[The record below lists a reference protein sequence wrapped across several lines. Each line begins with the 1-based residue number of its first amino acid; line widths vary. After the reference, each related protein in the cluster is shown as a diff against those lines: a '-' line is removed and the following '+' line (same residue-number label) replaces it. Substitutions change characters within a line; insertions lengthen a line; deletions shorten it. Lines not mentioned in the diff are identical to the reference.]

1 MNILVFCEHENGSFK
16 KSTLELISKAAS
28 LSSNVSAVVIGEI
41 ESSSLGGYGAKTV
54 YQASGESFN
63 DYSSGL
69 TVRAIQTAVSSSDAN
84 IVFASGSPQGK
95 DTMPRLAARLR
106 AGLASDVS
114 DVTIV
119 EGAVI
124 GRRAQYAGKAFCDV
138 KILSD
143 LKLFTVRP
151 NSFKVQPST
160 GESCEVKSLTVEST
174 DSDLANKVISVE
186 ASVNEIAD
194 LTEADRIVSG
204 GRSVKSKEKFD
215 ELIRPLAASINATPG
230 ASRAAVDQGYA
241 GHSDQVGQTGKVVNP
256 TLYIACG
263 ISGAIQHLA
272 GMRTSRIIVAIN
284 KDKEAPIFKH
294 ATYGIVADM
303 FDICPELTRVLSGGE
318 SVKVAQKPQVKSQ
331 EVKTK
336 AENPV
341 SAASTSPA
349 PAKVEKAKALEK
361 STIAPQSV
369 SSSTA
374 TVAPVVATQAAQQHA
389 VASVE
394 IDALKSEIQSLKEEN
409 NKLINQ
415 VLTVLKENKSALK
428 SEMQRSEKNARSFQE
443 TGLRR
448 YDDVER
454 LVTSEV
460 RKVREVLRLGIQNDT
475 AEIQRSTSGM
485 YKFVLV
491 VFVVNIIAISGLI
504 WSLFSA

>member
-28 LSSNVSAVVIGEI
+28 LSANVSAVVVGDI

-54 YQASGESFN
+54 YQARGESFN
-63 DYSSGL
+63 DYSTGV
-69 TVRAIQTAVSSSDAN
+69 TVRAIQTAVESSDAQ

-114 DVTIV
+114 DISITD
-119 EGAVI
+119 GAVI

-138 KILSD
+138 KILSE

-160 GESCEVKSLTVEST
+160 GAACEIKNLAVETT
-174 DSDLANKVISVE
+174 DADMANKVISVE

-294 ATYGIVADM
+294 ATYGVVADM

-318 SVKVAQKPQVKSQ
+318 SVQVAQKAEVKTQ
-331 EVKTK
+331 EVK
-336 AENPV
+336 V
-341 SAASTSPA
+341 
-349 PAKVEKAKALEK
+349 KVEKSADVASKSAAPTETVKTKSLEK
-361 STIAPQSV
+361 SSTAPE
-369 SSSTA
+369 SSTSA
-374 TVAPVVATQAAQQHA
+374 TVAVAPVVPTQAVQQHA

-394 IDALKSEIQSLKEEN
+394 IEALKSEIQTLKDEN
-409 NKLINQ
+409 SKLIKQ
-415 VLTVLKENKSALK
+415 VLTVLKENKSSLK

-485 YKFVLV
+485 YKFALV